1 MKTLHR
7 LTRRDFGVGTAAAVF
22 AGAAGPGLL
31 GTAAEAQDAV
41 TMDDWRQL
49 IELVTRARK
58 LGINLP
64 SIAAPSS
71 GSALFREIVP
81 AIVDFKDHLD
91 EAKLTGEAEKERD
104 DILRKTH
111 QLLRSINQK
120 ERHPRQGLLPGLR
133 DTVLGLMFAAPAYA
147 ADATQE
153 KYLKYRAGYLELFN
167 TCVVEPG
174 KQSSV
179 DWYVDKL
186 TSAKYRSAYEKV
198 EEVVCVPWYFI
209 GCIHAL
215 ETSFDFEAHLHNGD
229 PLDHKTVHVPKGRP
243 DPWLPPSDWQSSA
256 EDALDYEKFT
266 HHQDWNLAKL
276 LFRLEAYNGF
286 RSREEHGINTPYL
299 WSFSNHY
306 TKGKFVA
313 DNVWSST
320 AVSQECGA
328 AVMIKEL
335 VNRKIVV
342 PVA

>member
-1 MKTLHR
+1 MTTPHHLS
-7 LTRRDFGVGTAAAVF
+7 RRDFGIGTAATAL
-22 AGAAGPGLL
+22 AAAAGPALL
-31 GTAAEAQDAV
+31 GTAAEAQAV
-41 TMDDWRQL
+41 TMDDWKQL
-49 IELVTRARK
+49 MGLVARAK
-58 LGINLP
+58 ALGINLP
-64 SIAAPSS
+64 SISAPAN
-71 GSALFREIVP
+71 GTAEFREIVP

-91 EAKLTGEAEKERD
+91 EAKLSGEAEKERD
-104 DILRKTH
+104 DLRKKAH
-111 QLLRSINQK
+111 ELLRSINQK
-120 ERHPRQGLLPGLR
+120 ERHPRQGTLPGLEN
-133 DTVLGLMFAAPAYA
+133 TVLGLLFAAPAYA

-153 KYLKYRAGYLELFN
+153 KYLKYRDGYIQLFN
-167 TCVVEPG
+167 SSVVAPG

-186 TSAKYRSAYEKV
+186 TSAKYRSAYEKL

-328 AVMIKEL
+328 AVMIKEM
-335 VNRKIVV
+335 VNRKVVV